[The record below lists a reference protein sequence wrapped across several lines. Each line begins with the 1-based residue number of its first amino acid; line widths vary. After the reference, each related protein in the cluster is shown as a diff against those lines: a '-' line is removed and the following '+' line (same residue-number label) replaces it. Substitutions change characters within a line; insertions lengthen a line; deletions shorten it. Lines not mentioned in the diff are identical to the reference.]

1 MAPNPKDDDV
11 PAARPMSMDDK
22 ALRDKQLQFY
32 SGDVKKLNALL
43 DAFLKKSNAK
53 VAMLITQ
60 GGHMITKV
68 GLSDKMDTDT
78 VAALVSG
85 AFAATKLLFRS
96 FNEDGF
102 ALTVQKG
109 KKESIYI
116 GIVGGRSLLTINFDD
131 TTTQGAVQLYAAET
145 TKKLEELY
153 AAIDRGEG
161 AAPGEDEKMDDNFGA
176 SASGNLDNVF
186 G

>member
-1 MAPNPKDDDV
+1 MANNPREDDI
-11 PAARPMSMDDK
+11 PAARPMSKDDK
-22 ALRDKQLQFY
+22 QIRDAQLQFY
-32 SGDVKKLNALL
+32 AGDVKKLNALL

-60 GGHMITKV
+60 GGHMVTKV
-68 GLSDKMDTDT
+68 GLTDKMDSDT

-96 FNEDGF
+96 FNENDF

-109 KKESIYI
+109 KKEAIYI

-161 AAPGEDEKMDDNFGA
+161 SGPGADEKIDDNFGA
-176 SASGNLDNVF
+176 NAGGALDNAF

>member
-1 MAPNPKDDDV
+1 MSAKPGNDDV
-11 PAARPMSMDDK
+11 PSARPMSKDDK
-22 ALRDKQLQFY
+22 ALRDQQLQFY
-32 SGDVKKLNALL
+32 AGDVKKLNALL
-43 DAFLKKSNAK
+43 DGFLKKSNAK

-68 GLSDKMDTDT
+68 GKSEKMDTDT

-85 AFAATKLLFRS
+85 AFAATKLLFKS

-102 ALTVQKG
+102 ALTVQTG

-116 GIVGGRSLLTINFDD
+116 GVVGGRSLLTINFDD

-161 AAPGEDEKMDDNFGA
+161 SAPGEDEKMDENFGA